1 LRKKTVSTSAK
12 TSTKYFTVPEKYEV
26 QSDCPNCGKSAK
38 EIQKALNEG
47 KSNPEKDKK
56 ILDRLKGQ
64 GLFDGEIKT
73 KF

>member
-47 KSNPEKDKK
+47 KSDPEKDKK
-56 ILDRLKGQ
+56 ILERLKES
-64 GLFDGEIKT
+64 GLDFSNFET

>member
-1 LRKKTVSTSAK
+1 MRKKTVSTSAK

-47 KSNPEKDKK
+47 KSDPEKDKK
-56 ILDRLKGQ
+56 ILERLKES
-64 GLFDGEIKT
+64 GLDFSNFET